1 MRHRVTADLK
11 GLGVEIADLT
21 GIKVTGRAQ
30 ESSGEVEGCIEAEL
44 AQPGSSGDKIGLAT
58 SVEGNTNP
66 RLGRIPNSLADV
78 QAAPAGLFEPLHLAA
93 KSFKRQNV
101 AHVTGF
107 GLAELTS
114 SDFKLVVHQEHN
126 ARGGHDAL

>member
-11 GLGVEIADLT
+11 ALRVEVAHLT

-44 AQPGSSGDKIGLAT
+44 AQHGRGGDKIGLAT
-58 SVEGNTNP
+58 IVEGNTNT

-78 QAAPAGLFEPLHLAA
+78 QAAPAGLFEPLQPAA
-93 KSFKRQNV
+93 KGFNRHNV
-101 AHVTGF
+101 AP
-107 GLAELTS
+107 
-114 SDFKLVVHQEHN
+114 
-126 ARGGHDAL
+126 